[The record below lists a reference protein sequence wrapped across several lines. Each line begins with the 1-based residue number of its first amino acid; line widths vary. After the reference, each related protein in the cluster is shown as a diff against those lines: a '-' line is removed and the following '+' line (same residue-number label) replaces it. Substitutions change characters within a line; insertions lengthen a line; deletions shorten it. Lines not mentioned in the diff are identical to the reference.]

1 MLCLTVVA
9 CGPVAPLIEV
19 PRVDAGQVV
28 VIDSGTA
35 VVVDAGTPDAG
46 TPDAGTIPPDATGPA
61 LPCTDAV
68 DAVYAS
74 PSMLPSSDEARGD
87 RVRCAFEKTLTL
99 AEVKKKAPAATSE
112 VGVYRTAYW
121 TKRGNGA
128 WAVGSARVWL
138 PKTPLAYPLPII
150 VIAHPSV
157 GVADSCAPSKE
168 AEGVFELAL
177 PWAGKGYA
185 VIAPDFAGLGT
196 DGVQAYVDNRDTGQS
211 TLDAARALRKLH
223 TPATFDAR
231 IAMLGYSQGGGAVLA
246 AQSLEQ
252 AYGSGGRI
260 AAIVGI
266 APQWQSRLDS
276 FGTISLLRKP
286 TALTIST
293 GYTKPVISVMRQYGY
308 FATYL
313 GASRAAEGFPAADRT
328 AMVNALDSMCLIG
341 FGGWV
346 QGTHYKLGDLVDEG
360 LRSSTL
366 ACLDTPNEPAC
377 KEPGKGYL
385 QYLRDN
391 LVPPDGQGAPV
402 LYVQGMLD
410 TVMPVTEEAACN
422 VPRLQQAGVDLTLCT
437 DSGGG
442 HANIVDRQ
450 GEFAVRWAEARL
462 SGMQP
467 PTCAATQLA
476 PCPP

>member
-1 MLCLTVVA
+1 MRAALAMLCLAA
-9 CGPVAPLIEV
+9 CGAAGPLIEV
-19 PRVDAGQVV
+19 PEK
-28 VIDSGTA
+28 DSG
-35 VVVDAGTPDAG
+35 VVVDAGSPLNDAGIPEDAG
-46 TPDAGTIPPDATGPA
+46 TPSLPPNARAPA
-61 LPCTDAV
+61 LPCTDAI

-74 PSMLPSSDEARGD
+74 APGVPATDDARGD
-87 RVRCAFEKTLTL
+87 RVRCAFEKNLSL

-112 VGVYRTAYW
+112 VGVYRLAFW

-128 WAVGSARVWL
+128 WAVSSARVWL
-138 PKTPLAYPLPII
+138 PQTPLAYPLPII

-157 GVADSCAPSKE
+157 GVADACAPSKE

-246 AQSLEQ
+246 AQSLERT
-252 AYGSGGRI
+252 YGSGGKLT
-260 AAIVGI
+260 AVVGI

-276 FGTISLLRKP
+276 FGTVSLLRKP
-286 TALTIST
+286 TSLTVST

-313 GASRAAEGFPAADRT
+313 GASRAAEGFPAASRAGFVT
-328 AMVNALDSMCLIG
+328 ALDSMCLIG

-346 QGTHYKLGDLVDEG
+346 QGTHHKLGDLVDEA
-360 LRSSTL
+360 LRTSTL
-366 ACLDTPNEPAC
+366 ACLDTPNDSAC
-377 KEPGKGYL
+377 REPGKGYL

-410 TVMPVTEEAACN
+410 TVMPVAEEAACN

-450 GEFAVRWAEARL
+450 GEFAVRWAEAKL
-462 SGMQP
+462 SGMQA
-467 PTCAATQLA
+467 PTCAATPLA